1 MNNLISRNTFWI
13 FISFAT
19 LILYFLPLLL
29 YGENLYIR
37 IHDNLDIT
45 VPTLKILANSGMI
58 FANSMAII
66 PNMMGGLPRLV
77 YGSEFNYL
85 LWLFVFFKP
94 FTAMLIN
101 EIVIHCVAYL
111 SMLLFLRHFLQDKE
125 VDFKLPMIHLSALL
139 FALSPFFPA
148 TGLGV
153 ALLPFSLYILLKIR
167 AHSDTKRDWLMLI
180 VIPFFSSFVL
190 VYLFFFI
197 SVTVLFSGEMIFQRK
212 INRRLFIALGLM
224 TIFFLGIEYRLVHEM
239 FFGSDFVSHRMEFQ
253 RQYVDFWGAYRGAHN
268 VLLFGQVHSF
278 NLQFPYLLSII
289 HLAFFIALLRQRL
302 AMKASIL
309 ILVLYTT
316 SLFTPLWGSLLMS
329 KVYLPFSFGMILWL
343 LFRVKEHRIF
353 YSLWLFVLM
362 CCLWYGVW
370 YYEPWCNFSQ
380 HFPLLQ
386 TFDFSRFVLLL
397 TPVWYALFAYSSV
410 VIVQKIRFGIVIV
423 IILAIAQLNLAFDS
437 AQFFQN
443 PKGLTYKS
451 FYDEKLFDEVKRII
465 GDNPTTYRVSSVGIP
480 PAVALYNE
488 LYTLDGY
495 ATNYPLSYKHQ
506 FEALVEE
513 NFIHNPN
520 SRRFIQN
527 WGSKCYLIAGN
538 YDVDEYHR
546 GEVIDRFYMDSTL
559 FYQMGGRY
567 LVSGYKIINE
577 KQSHLTLLKIFT
589 SKESYWT
596 IYLYKTNT

>member
-1 MNNLISRNTFWI
+1 MRTLIERNGFWF

-19 LILYFLPLLL
+19 LVLYLLPLLL

-45 VPTLKILANSGMI
+45 VPSLKILAHSGMI
-58 FANSMAII
+58 FAGSMEII

-94 FTAMLIN
+94 FTAMLMN
-101 EIVIHCVAYL
+101 EVLIHCVAYV
-111 SMLLFLRHFLQDKE
+111 SMLLFLRYFLRDKE
-125 VDFKLPMIHLSALL
+125 VDFKPVITHLSSLL
-139 FALSPFFPA
+139 FALTPFFPA

-153 ALLPFSLYILLKIR
+153 ALLPSSLYVLLKIR
-167 AHSDTKRDWLMLI
+167 VHSDTKRDWLMLI

-190 VYLFFFI
+190 VYLFFLI
-197 SVTVLFSGEMIFQRK
+197 SVTVLFLAEMIFQKK
-212 INRRLFIALGLM
+212 INHRLFTALGLM
-224 TIFFLGIEYRLVHEM
+224 TIIFLGIEYRLVNEM
-239 FFGSDFVSHRMEFQ
+239 LFGSDFISHRTEFQ

-268 VLLFGQVHSF
+268 VLLFGQVHSL

-289 HLAFFIALLRQRL
+289 HLGFFIALLRQRL
-302 AMKASIL
+302 AMKASVFSI
-309 ILVLYTT
+309 VLYTAL
-316 SLFTPLWGSLLMS
+316 LFAGLWESVLMS
-329 KVYLPFSFGMILWL
+329 KYYFPFSFGIILWL
-343 LFRVKEHRIF
+343 LFRFKEHRIL
-353 YSLWLFVLM
+353 YGVWLFVLISS
-362 CCLWYGVW
+362 LWYGFW

-380 HFPLLQ
+380 HVPLLQ

-397 TPVWYALFAYSSV
+397 TPVWYALVAYSSV
-410 VIVQKIRFGIVIV
+410 IIIQKIRFGIVIV
-423 IILAIAQLNLAFDS
+423 IIVVIAQLNFAFDS
-437 AQFFQN
+437 AQFTQN

-451 FYDEKLFDEVKRII
+451 FYDEKLFDEIKLMI
-465 GDNPTTYRVSSVGIP
+465 GENPTAYRVASVGIP
-480 PAVALYNE
+480 PAVALYNG

-495 ATNYPLSYKHQ
+495 AANYPLSYKHQ
-506 FEALVEE
+506 FEALVGE

-527 WGSKCYLIAGN
+527 WGSKCYLIGGN
-538 YDVDEYHR
+538 YDADEYHQD
-546 GEVIDRFYMDSTL
+546 EAIEYFYMDLPL

-567 LVSGYKIINE
+567 LLSGYKIMNE
-577 KQSHLTLLKIFT
+577 KESHLILLKIFT

-596 IYLYKTNT
+596 IYLYKTYS